1 MLLFLDIIF
10 KKYNKMYMVKKTPY
24 FYFVLLHALSL
35 PSTALLSPLP
45 QKQLVTS
52 FLGIFSQMVCADNHI
67 ANSNVSIHHPC
78 FPFSFLTKT
87 NKQKKYFPTQCCF
100 FFSLLT
106 HQHRYASLKGHSE
119 DSVCPVSKQD
129 TCL

>member
-1 MLLFLDIIF
+1 
-10 KKYNKMYMVKKTPY
+10 MYMVKKTPY

-52 FLGIFSQMVCADNHI
+52 FLGILSQMVCADNHI

-78 FPFSFLTKT
+78 FPFSFLT
-87 NKQKKYFPTQCCF
+87 NKQTKSTFLHSAV

-106 HQHRYASLKGHSE
+106 HQHRYASLKGHFE

-129 TCL
+129 TSTIPS